1 VRLTKLVL
9 SELGGRKLKLVTAL
23 LAVSVGVAIV
33 VSVRT
38 VLSSYRAAVDRELA
52 HLGADL
58 LVIPEGLSPAAF
70 HTLRFGYA
78 SMPEGYVSR
87 LVSAGLV
94 PQGAVGASLV
104 QSAEVGGRRAVL
116 EGVRPSS
123 PQQEGPDVS
132 GLAAGEVLVGSELA
146 ERERLGAGDPVSLF
160 GQPLKVAGVLE
171 ETGTIADVTL
181 FAGLDTAQRL
191 SAMPGRINLIRIRG
205 TDRGLAERISAEL
218 PGVRV
223 LNRSKVVQARASTA
237 ALVERYSLVLSF
249 VIVLLG
255 TLSIANYMMANVR
268 ERGTEIG
275 TLIALGATPACVCG
289 LFLGKAL
296 VVGLLGGALGY
307 IMGSALAVVH
317 GPGIVNAAVLPKV
330 VLVAPALGIACAAS
344 LVASAW
350 PAWRAARL
358 DPVEVLRQT

>member
-1 VRLTKLVL
+1 VRLTNLVL

-23 LAVSVGVAIV
+23 LAVSVGVAII

-52 HLGADL
+52 HLGADM
-58 LVIPEGLSPAAF
+58 LVIPEDLPAAAF
-70 HTLRFGYA
+70 HTLRFGDA
-78 SMPEGYVSR
+78 SMPEEYVSR
-87 LVSAGLV
+87 LVSEGIV
-94 PQGAVGASLV
+94 PQGAVEASLV
-104 QSAEVGGRRAVL
+104 QSADVSGRRAVL
-116 EGVRPSS
+116 EGVRRPSS
-123 PQQEGPDVS
+123 KQDGPDVS
-132 GLAAGEVLVGSELA
+132 GLPAGEILVGSELA
-146 ERERLGAGDPVSLF
+146 RSARLRAGGSVNLF
-160 GQPLKVAGVLE
+160 GQPLKVADVLK

-181 FAGLDTAQRL
+181 FARLETVQRL
-191 SAMPGRINLIRIRG
+191 AAMPGRINLIRIHG
-205 TDRGLAERISAEL
+205 TDPALADRLRAEV

-237 ALVERYSLVLSF
+237 ALVEQYSMILSF

-268 ERGTEIG
+268 ERGREIG
-275 TLIALGATPACVCG
+275 TLIALGATPASVCG

-296 VVGLLGGALGY
+296 VLGLLGGGLGY
-307 IMGSALAVVH
+307 ILGSALAVVH
-317 GPGIVNAAVLPKV
+317 GPGIVNTAVLPEL
-330 VLVAPALGIACAAS
+330 VLAAPALGIACTAS